1 VRTVFVIGAG
11 ANTEIG
17 MPSGDELKT
26 KIAEILE
33 FTPEDGD
40 ILSGNDTICDA
51 LNLYSRDPPGRL
63 NTMRLDRL
71 INAATDISRAMPLS
85 ISIDNFIDARR
96 GDPQIAFCGK
106 LAIVSTIFEAEY
118 NCALS
123 VINNKN
129 VQDEIAKGL
138 VNPRTVESAIDAET
152 ERLNRSWYPLLF
164 QKITEGCSIEELAG
178 RLNDI
183 SFIIFNY
190 DRCFEYFM
198 YLSLM
203 TYYNIGHDKAK
214 EIVQQ
219 LHINHP
225 YGTVDKLWN
234 NRGYLTFGKTP
245 NSEKLISLAQN
256 IKTFTESVDQE
267 KDSNNRIQY
276 LVERADR
283 IIFLG
288 FAYYTQN
295 LDVLFKH
302 RGALYVLDGVPIS
315 ENITCYGTG
324 YGISDKDLDRLRETL
339 QAKCKI
345 IKECDI
351 SRMTC
356 AQFFRD
362 FWYRLTF
369 KDAQTDQDNT
379 QPLPSV

>member
-1 VRTVFVIGAG
+1 MRTVFVIGAG

-26 KIAEILE
+26 KIANILK
-33 FTPEDGD
+33 FTETERGT
-40 ILSGNDTICDA
+40 LSGDDTISYA
-51 LNLYSRDPPGRL
+51 LELYSQTHGLPNVYKL
-63 NTMRLDRL
+63 NEL
-71 INAATDISRAMPLS
+71 INTAMDISKAMPLS

-96 GDPQIAFCGK
+96 GDQEIAFCGK

-123 VINNKN
+123 VINNKI
-129 VQDEIAKGL
+129 VQDEIAKGFI
-138 VNPRTVESAIDAET
+138 NTSTIEDAIDAET
-152 ERLNRSWYPLLF
+152 EMLNRSWYPLLF
-164 QKITEGCSIEELAG
+164 QKITEGCSIEELAD
-178 RLNDI
+178 RLNYI

-198 YLSLM
+198 YLSLIV
-203 TYYNIGHDKAK
+203 YYNISHDRAR

-225 YGTVDKLWN
+225 YGTVGELWN
-234 NRGYLTFGKTP
+234 DMGNLTFGETP
-245 NSEKLISLAQN
+245 NPRQLISLAQN
-256 IKTFTESVDQE
+256 IKTFTESRDQE
-267 KDSNNRIQY
+267 KDSSNRIQY

-288 FAYYTQN
+288 FAYYEQN

-302 RGALYVLDGVPIS
+302 PGALYVLDGVPIS

-324 YGISDKDLDRLRETL
+324 YGISDNDLDRLRETL
-339 QAKCKI
+339 RSKCKI
-345 IKECDI
+345 IKDCDI
-351 SRMTC
+351 SQMTC
-356 AQFFRD
+356 SQFFRD

-369 KDAQTDQDNT
+369 KDAKADQEDT
-379 QPLPSV
+379 QRLPSV

>member
-1 VRTVFVIGAG
+1 MRTVFVIGAG

-17 MPSGDELKT
+17 MPSGNELK
-26 KIAEILE
+26 AEIADILD
-33 FTPEDGD
+33 FTPGDGGTLNGD
-40 ILSGNDTICDA
+40 DVVYGA
-51 LNLYSRDPPGRL
+51 LNLFSRDRYEHV
-63 NTMRLDRL
+63 NTSIFDGLVD
-71 INAATDISRAMPLS
+71 AAKNISKAMPLS
-85 ISIDNFIDARR
+85 ISIDSFIDARR
-96 GDPQIAFCGK
+96 GNQQIAFCGK
-106 LAIVSTIFEAEY
+106 LAIVSAIFEAEY

-123 VINNKN
+123 VINNKT
-129 VQDEIAKGL
+129 VQDEIAKGFIITSTIEDA
-138 VNPRTVESAIDAET
+138 VDAET
-152 ERLNRSWYPLLF
+152 ELLNRSWYPLLF

-190 DRCFEYFM
+190 DRCFEYYI

-203 TYYNIGHDKAK
+203 TYYNISHDRAK
-214 EIVQQ
+214 EIVLG

-225 YGTVDKLWN
+225 YGTIDKLWDD
-234 NRGYLTFGKTP
+234 RGYLTFGETP
-245 NSEKLISLAQN
+245 NSEQLIFFAQN

-288 FAYYTQN
+288 FAYYEQN

-302 RGALYVLDGVPIS
+302 HGALYVLDKVPIS

-324 YGISDKDLDRLRETL
+324 YGISDKDRDLLRETL
-339 QAKCKI
+339 QTKCKI
-345 IKECDI
+345 IKDCDI
-351 SRMTC
+351 SRTKC
-356 AQFFRD
+356 AEFFRD

-369 KDAQTDQDNT
+369 KGA
-379 QPLPSV
+379 

>member
-1 VRTVFVIGAG
+1 MRTVFVIGAG

-26 KIAEILE
+26 KIANILD
-33 FTPEDGD
+33 FTSEGGNSFNGD
-40 ILSGNDTICDA
+40 ETIYRALARYYYSLYGHIDLYKAEGFVDTAVC
-51 LNLYSRDPPGRL
+51 
-63 NTMRLDRL
+63 
-71 INAATDISRAMPLS
+71 ISRAMPLS

-96 GDPQIAFCGK
+96 GDQQISFCSK
-106 LAIVSTIFEAEY
+106 MAIVRTILDAEF

-123 VINNKN
+123 VINNKT
-129 VQDEIAKGL
+129 VQDEIAKGFI
-138 VNPRTVESAIDAET
+138 NSSTVEDAIDAET
-152 ERLNRSWYPLLF
+152 ELLNRSWYPLLF
-164 QKITEGCSIEELAG
+164 QKITEGCSIEELAD

-190 DRCFEYFM
+190 DRCFEYFI

-203 TYYNIGHDKAK
+203 TYYNISHDRAK
-214 EIVQQ
+214 EIVLG

-225 YGTVDKLWN
+225 YGTIDKLWDD
-234 NRGYLTFGKTP
+234 RGNLTFGKTP

-288 FAYYTQN
+288 FAYYEQN

-302 RGALYVLDGVPIS
+302 PGTLYVLDKVPIS

-324 YGISDKDLDRLRETL
+324 YGISDKDLGRIRETL
-339 QAKCKI
+339 RLKCKL
-345 IKECDI
+345 IKDCDI

-369 KDAQTDQDNT
+369 KDAQTDQAGT
-379 QPLPSV
+379 PL